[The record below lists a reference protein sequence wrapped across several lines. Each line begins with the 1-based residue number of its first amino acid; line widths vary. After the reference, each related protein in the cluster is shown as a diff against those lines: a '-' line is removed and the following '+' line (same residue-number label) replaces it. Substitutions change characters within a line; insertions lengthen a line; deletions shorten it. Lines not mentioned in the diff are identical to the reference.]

1 MNKYV
6 RDAITFP
13 HDASLAW
20 RHSGARGA
28 LRELRLR
35 TLDRISRGGLAL
47 LFEHV
52 VADVPKLPLPDGV
65 RIAPFAGPDWSQFLA
80 LTSPMRIATFT
91 KRIERGRECLVA
103 WRDGRPVGFTW
114 ISTRMDP
121 DIETYALPLPAD
133 ASYHWDLFVTSEER
147 GSGVGTALA
156 WERLHHSR
164 ERSYRLGWRLID
176 IDNLASQRGAQKTAT
191 ASTRV
196 IGELRYRNL
205 FGRSWYR
212 FSPGRV
218 SPETAKAR
226 AALVHTP

>member
-13 HDASLAW
+13 HDARLGW
-20 RHSGARGA
+20 RHSGTRGVW
-28 LRELRLR
+28 RELRMR
-35 TLDRISRGGLAL
+35 TLDRLSHGGLAL

-52 VADVPKLPLPDGV
+52 SADVPPLAIPADV
-65 RIAPFAGPDWSQFLA
+65 RIALFAGPDWTPFLA
-80 LTSPMRIATFT
+80 LTSARRGAGFR

-103 WRDGRPVGFTW
+103 WRGTRPVAFTW

-121 DIETYALPLPAD
+121 DIETYALPLPDD
-133 ASYHWDLFVTSEER
+133 ATYHWDLYVAPEAR

-156 WERLHHSR
+156 FARLHHAR
-164 ERSYRLGWRLID
+164 EKSYRIGWRLID
-176 IDNLASQRGAQKTAT
+176 IDNVASQRGAQKTAT

-196 IGELRYRNL
+196 IGELRYRNF

-212 FSPGRV
+212 LDLGAV
-218 SPETAKAR
+218 SPETAPAR
-226 AALVHTP
+226 AALMATR